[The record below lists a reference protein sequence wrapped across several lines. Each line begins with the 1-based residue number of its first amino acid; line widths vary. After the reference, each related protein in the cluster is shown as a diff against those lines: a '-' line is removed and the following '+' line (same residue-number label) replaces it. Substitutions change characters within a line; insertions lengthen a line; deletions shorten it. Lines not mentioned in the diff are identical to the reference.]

1 MEEFPGAGFPGA
13 GDGRAEPHLLVVFG
27 ATGDLFRRKLLPA
40 LYHLVREMGLGD
52 RCAVLGAARSPL
64 TDREFRERSRAA
76 LAAALPN
83 DPNNPNDA
91 EFRNRWCER
100 MLHYQRI
107 GEGADSYRALA
118 DRVRAVEAEHGL
130 GGNRIFYLAVHP
142 QVVPTAVRALGQW
155 EISRSPGWTRLVVE
169 KPFGSDLESAREL
182 NKLLHRHFPEDRIF
196 RIDHYLGK
204 STVQNLLVFRF
215 ANPVF
220 ESVWNRDRID
230 NIQIT
235 MAERDGIGDRA
246 GYYDRA
252 GAVRDVVQNHV
263 TQALSLVA
271 MEPPASF
278 AAEAIR
284 DEKVKVLQSLRPLR
298 AEDAVLGQYAP
309 GRINGGP
316 AAGYLEEPGVAEGSS
331 TETFAALRVFA
342 DNWRWQ
348 GVPFYLRSGKRLPA
362 RLTQVAVTF
371 REPPVSLFKSYDRGH
386 LQGNVLYFRLQPDE
400 GFDLLFDV
408 QVPTGEPSLATLPFT
423 FNYQDMFGRFPDA
436 YETLLYDVM
445 CDDRTLF
452 VRADEVEESW
462 RFYEPL
468 LKNGPR
474 PEPYPAGSWGPEA
487 AERLAAANPPGWTL
501 APGW

>member
-1 MEEFPGAGFPGA
+1 METFPGAGG
-13 GDGRAEPHLLVVFG
+13 GRAEPHLLVVFG

-40 LYHLVREMGLGD
+40 LYHLVRELGLGD
-52 RCAVLGAARSPL
+52 RCAMLGAARTPL
-64 TDREFRERSRAA
+64 TDQEFRERSRAA
-76 LAAALPN
+76 LAAARPDDSE
-83 DPNNPNDA
+83 DPDDPDD
-91 EFRNRWCER
+91 RNRWCDR
-100 MLHYQRI
+100 MLHYQPI
-107 GEGADSYRALA
+107 GEGADSYRGLA
-118 DRVRAVEAEHGL
+118 ERVRAVEAEHEL

-155 EISRSPGWTRLVVE
+155 DLSRSPGWTRLVVE
-169 KPFGSDLESAREL
+169 KPFGSDLDSARDL
-182 NKLLHRHFPEDRIF
+182 NRLLHSHFPENRIF

-220 ESVWNRDRID
+220 ESIWNRDRID

-309 GRINGGP
+309 GRIGGAP
-316 AAGYLEEPGVAEGSS
+316 AAGYLEEPGVAAGSA
-331 TETFAALRVFA
+331 TETFAALRVFV
-342 DNWRWQ
+342 DSWRWQ

-362 RLTQVAVTF
+362 PPHPGGGDFPGAAGGFVQKLRPGPPERQRFVFPPATRRRLRPAV
-371 REPPVSLFKSYDRGH
+371 RRAGSHRRSAPGHLAVHLQLRGH
-386 LQGNVLYFRLQPDE
+386 VRPFPGRLRK
-400 GFDLLFDV
+400 
-408 QVPTGEPSLATLPFT
+408 PSSTT
-423 FNYQDMFGRFPDA
+423 
-436 YETLLYDVM
+436 
-445 CDDRTLF
+445 
-452 VRADEVEESW
+452 
-462 RFYEPL
+462 
-468 LKNGPR
+468 
-474 PEPYPAGSWGPEA
+474 
-487 AERLAAANPPGWTL
+487 
-501 APGW
+501 